1 VSIANLRF
9 KRSVIR
15 IGTAAAARPAPNF
28 FKKPLDKTPFVW
40 YIITMKATKKDFE
53 FTAALINAAV
63 NGVAPEHLA
72 TMAAAKF
79 AKDNPRFDKDKFLEA
94 CGCE

>member
-1 VSIANLRF
+1 
-9 KRSVIR
+9 
-15 IGTAAAARPAPNF
+15 
-28 FKKPLDKTPFVW
+28 
-40 YIITMKATKKDFE
+40 MKATKKDFE

-79 AKDNPRFDKDKFLEA
+79 AKDNPRFDADRFKRA
-94 CGCE
+94 CGLTWSEIDGVSPYERKRLEERRSP

>member
-1 VSIANLRF
+1 
-9 KRSVIR
+9 
-15 IGTAAAARPAPNF
+15 
-28 FKKPLDKTPFVW
+28 
-40 YIITMKATKKDFE
+40 MKATKKDFE
-53 FTAALINAAV
+53 CTAALINAAV